1 MSLRSEIYRYF
12 ASALTYPDEEVRKTV
27 SQMHNALSINYPDA
41 SEMMAEFFEFTKTTS
56 IWKWEEIFTRTFDVQ
71 AISTLDIGY
80 TLFGDDYKRGE
91 LLANLNREHI
101 KTGNDCSTELSDHLP
116 NVLNLLSKHEDD
128 EFKND
133 LVGLIIK
140 PALKKIIDE
149 FETVNIEKKNKVY
162 QKHHKTIIQQEKK
175 YGTVYQ
181 SILKSLLMILDI
193 NYKDDNKNFL
203 NEKSFNSE
211 FAKEME
217 LPE

>member
-1 MSLRSEIYRYF
+1 MNLRSEIYKHF
-12 ASALTYPDEEVRKTV
+12 ASALTYPNEEVRNKV
-27 SQMHNALSINYPDA
+27 NEMHNLLDNNYPEA
-41 SEMMAEFFEFTKTTS
+41 YEAMAEFFEFIKTIS

-101 KTGNDCSTELSDHLP
+101 KTENNCSAELADHLP
-116 NVLNLLSKHEDD
+116 NLLNLISKHNDTD
-128 EFKND
+128 FIND
-133 LVGLIIK
+133 LVGLIII
-140 PALKKIIDE
+140 PALKKIIVE
-149 FETVNIEKKNKVY
+149 FESINIDKKNKVY
-162 QKHHKTIIQQEKK
+162 QKHHKTFIQQEKK

-181 SILKSLLMILDI
+181 SILKALLIVLSKDFGGV
-193 NYKDDNKNFL
+193 YKNIDNENNF
-203 NEKSFNSE
+203 KTE

>member
-1 MSLRSEIYRYF
+1 MHLTKKVYELYSY
-12 ASALTYPDEEVRKTV
+12 ALNYPDEKVREKITEL
-27 SQMHNALSINYPDA
+27 HICLDKNYPDA
-41 SEMMAEFFEFTKTTS
+41 SGMMNEFFEFAKATS
-56 IWKWEEIFTRTFDVQ
+56 IWKWEEIYTRTFDVQ
-71 AISTLDIGY
+71 AISTLDVGY
-80 TLFGDDYKRGE
+80 ILFGDDYKRGE

-101 KTGNDCSTELSDHLP
+101 KFENNSSTELADHLP
-116 NVLNLLSKHEDD
+116 NLLLLLSKHDD
-128 EFKND
+128 DDFKND

-140 PALKKIIDE
+140 PALKKIINE

-193 NYKDDNKNFL
+193 NYKDDNKNIL
-203 NEKSFNSE
+203 NKKSFNSE

>member
-1 MSLRSEIYRYF
+1 MNLRSEIYRYF

-41 SEMMAEFFEFTKTTS
+41 SEMMAEFFEFTETTS

-149 FETVNIEKKNKVY
+149 FESVNIDKKNKVY
-162 QKHHKTIIQQEKK
+162 QKHHRTIIQQEKK

-181 SILKSLLMILDI
+181 SILKALLIVLNTDFGGD
-193 NYKDDNKNFL
+193 YKNLADGNNF
-203 NEKSFNSE
+203 KTE

>member
-1 MSLRSEIYRYF
+1 MSFKSEIYKQF

-27 SQMHNALSINYPDA
+27 NQMQNLLDNDYPGA
-41 SEMMAEFFEFTKTTS
+41 SEMMAEFFEFAKSIS

-91 LLANLNREHI
+91 LLANLNREHN
-101 KTGNDCSTELSDHLP
+101 KAGNDCSTELADHLP
-116 NVLNLLSKHEDD
+116 NVLNLLSKHDD
-128 EFKND
+128 NEFKND
-133 LVGLIIK
+133 LVGLIII
-140 PALKKIIDE
+140 PALNKIIDE
-149 FETVNIEKKNKVY
+149 FESTNIDKKNKVY
-162 QKHHKTIIQQEKK
+162 QKHHRTIIQQEKK

-181 SILKSLLMILDI
+181 SILKALLIVLNTDFGRDV
-193 NYKDDNKNFL
+193 NNSADGSNF
-203 NEKSFNSE
+203 KTE

>member
-1 MSLRSEIYRYF
+1 MSDIYELY
-12 ASALTYPDEEVRKTV
+12 AYALNYPDEKVREKINEL
-27 SQMHNALSINYPDA
+27 HICLDKNYPYA
-41 SEMMAEFFEFTKTTS
+41 AETMNEFFEFAKATS
-56 IWKWEEIFTRTFDVQ
+56 IWKWEEIYTRTFDVQ
-71 AISTLDIGY
+71 AISTLDVGY
-80 TLFGDDYKRGE
+80 ILFGDDYKRGE

-101 KTGNDCSTELSDHLP
+101 KFENNSSTELADHLP
-116 NVLNLLSKHEDD
+116 NLLLLLSKHDEDD
-128 EFKND
+128 FKND

-181 SILKSLLMILDI
+181 SILKSLLMILEMDF
-193 NYKDDNKNFL
+193 KDDYKNLL
-203 NEKSFNSE
+203 NDKSFKSE